1 MYDLDFEDKREISQY
16 LIDNWDFTGTDVEE
30 IELEVAIDN
39 ARENYA
45 NGRPI
50 RWACTPTA
58 AAEQKLELLFNGN

>member
-1 MYDLDFEDKREISQY
+1 MIRSFFMFIVYGLLCLYLYNIDKAIY
-16 LIDNWDFTGTDVEE
+16 LAAV
-30 IELEVAIDN
+30 IDN